1 MDRVRHKNIRDAI
14 AVIRT
19 PSYVLLPAILF
30 LLVPDILQVAC
41 PVSVSSAVRV
51 LVLGNGLSGAYVEML
66 ANMSRTAQVEYTK
79 YHGLTVPGAVAN
91 KAAGAGAGTCKAAAI
106 ARSTSIST
114 APFDFHKCTLTPG
127 SAGSSSAA
135 GMSSA
140 GWLCACGKICP
151 SGDFLFRHRRM
162 CASSKATPIHEE
174 EEEEEE
180 EIDEAEGEDDAT
192 CMDVSKVQGEVLQA
206 YGELHYEHFLSG
218 AAVQQHKAAS
228 NSVTMAQSTA
238 IKRALRGKLM
248 PGVDLDSIIN
258 PIMDAAEKYRH
269 KGTEQEL

>member
-1 MDRVRHKNIRDAI
+1 MLREAGARVVDRVRHKNIRDAI

-91 KAAGAGAGTCKAAAI
+91 KAAGAGEGMCKAAAI

-127 SAGSSSAA
+127 STGSSSAA
-135 GMSSA
+135 GKSSA

-162 CASSKATPIHEE
+162 CASSKATPIHED

-180 EIDEAEGEDDAT
+180 EIDEAEGEEDAT
-192 CMDVSKVQGEVLQA
+192 CMDISKVEGEVLQA
-206 YGELHYEHFLSG
+206 RTSL
-218 AAVQQHKAAS
+218 
-228 NSVTMAQSTA
+228 
-238 IKRALRGKLM
+238 RALLVGC
-248 PGVDLDSIIN
+248 GSS
-258 PIMDAAEKYRH
+258 AAQ
-269 KGTEQEL
+269 GS